1 MKKLAFLQLLAVAS
15 FVACSSDDGVEEAP
29 RLLTVEVTE
38 HALTDEDGTT
48 RTAEPITTES
58 LSAFTLNYQDNHYN
72 LTKSNEGWNNPQW
85 PVPNNDKIDFY
96 ANTAGTF
103 QYNSG
108 SPYVSFTMEESAFN
122 QKDLLVAKHEQ
133 IAYSDANGKV
143 SLSFDHACAAVKFFI
158 CKTKTVEANSIT
170 VNSVVLRN
178 VKKKGDYYYS
188 SGWQVDN
195 NETPNFFT
203 LTNGDITLSTD
214 YQQLPCGYLFVIPQ
228 SKKGME
234 LVLTYTVGNTQKS
247 KKLDLDGQWDAGIE
261 YTINIRVGSSFI
273 EQ

>member
-15 FVACSSDDGVEEAP
+15 FVACSSDDGTEEAP

-48 RTAEPITTES
+48 RTAAPITTES
-58 LSAFTLNYQDNHYN
+58 LSAFTLNYQSNYSSP

-103 QYNSG
+103 NYNGG
-108 SPYVSFTMEESAFN
+108 SPYVSFTMEEDAFS

-143 SLSFDHACAAVKFFI
+143 SLSFDHACAAVKFSI
-158 CKTKTVEANSIT
+158 CKTNTVAASDIT
-170 VNSVVLRN
+170 VKSVVLLKVKNQGEYHYNEGWKN
-178 VKKKGDYYYS
+178 V
-188 SGWQVDN
+188 SG
-195 NETPNFFT
+195 EKYFT
-203 LTNGDITLSTD
+203 LTNGDITLKAND
-214 YQQLPCGYLFVIPQ
+214 YTQLPCKYFFVIPQ
-228 SKKGME
+228 SKQGME
-234 LVLTYTVGNTQKS
+234 LVLTYTVDGTQKT
-247 KKLDLDGQWDAGIE
+247 KTLTLDGEWDAGIE

-273 EQ
+273 

>member
-15 FVACSSDDGVEEAP
+15 FVACSSDDGTEEAP

-48 RTAEPITTES
+48 RTAEPITTAS
-58 LSAFTLNYQDNHYN
+58 LSAFTLNYQ
-72 LTKSNEGWNNPQW
+72 NNAFDLSKQNNGTWTTHNW

-103 QYNSG
+103 NYNGG

-133 IAYSDANGKV
+133 IAYNDAGGKV

-170 VNSVVLRN
+170 VKSVVLRN
-178 VKKKGDYYYS
+178 VKTQGEYHYG
-188 SGWQVDN
+188 SGWKDVK
-195 NETPNFFT
+195 TPKFFT

-228 SKKGME
+228 SKQGME
-234 LVLTYTVGNTQKS
+234 LVLTYTVGTTQKT